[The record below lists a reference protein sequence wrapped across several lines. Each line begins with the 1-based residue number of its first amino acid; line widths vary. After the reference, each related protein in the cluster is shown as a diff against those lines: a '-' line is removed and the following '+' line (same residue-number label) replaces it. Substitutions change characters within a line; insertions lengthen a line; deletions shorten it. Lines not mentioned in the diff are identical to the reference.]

1 MSCRAGCS
9 SGLWWLCRRAA
20 TFAPAWL
27 FFIFVKRGGHRA
39 AVGATVLGM
48 RRETNHCSVCG
59 SAGHNRQLHDDD
71 ALTRSE
77 QAGRLVYDEGISFAE
92 AGRRIGIT
100 RQAAYQGWRR
110 YVHRRDLHQQ
120 GSANILDV

>member
-1 MSCRAGCS
+1 M
-9 SGLWWLCRRAA
+9 RRA
-20 TFAPAWL
+20 
-27 FFIFVKRGGHRA
+27 
-39 AVGATVLGM
+39 
-48 RRETNHCSVCG
+48 NNCSVCG
-59 SAGHNRQLHDDD
+59 SPGHNRQLHDNA

-100 RQAAYQGWRR
+100 RQAAHQGWRR
-110 YVHRRDLHQQ
+110 YVHRRDLRQ